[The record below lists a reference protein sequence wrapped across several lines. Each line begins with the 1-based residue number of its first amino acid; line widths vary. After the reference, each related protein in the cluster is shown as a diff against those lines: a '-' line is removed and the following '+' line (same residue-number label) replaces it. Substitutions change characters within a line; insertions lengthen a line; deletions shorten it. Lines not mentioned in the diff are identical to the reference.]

1 VNVYTPDDDKKC
13 VWAYTLSRDRSK
25 SPRPGTWRGMVGRSD
40 IRRETDAS
48 IGVESSIR
56 VVVVVEDGR
65 TFFLDCVH
73 DRRDDS
79 RVSA

>member
-1 VNVYTPDDDKKC
+1 
-13 VWAYTLSRDRSK
+13 
-25 SPRPGTWRGMVGRSD
+25 M
-40 IRRETDAS
+40 DAS

-65 TFFLDCVH
+65 TFFLDVVH

-79 RVSA
+79 RASA